1 MTKRTKKSKR
11 PAWLGKTAAA
21 SDIVS
26 IIRDVLDADYLDD
39 DPHTLRMVAQ
49 CMANAF
55 DFGDEEGAAF
65 VKWAMANHESEA
77 EEEDD
82 DGSGI

>member
-1 MTKRTKKSKR
+1 MRPKRTQRSKR
-11 PAWLGKTAAA
+11 PAWLAKTATA

-26 IIRDVLDADYLDD
+26 IIRDVLAADYLDD

-49 CMANAF
+49 CLANAF
-55 DFGDEEGAAF
+55 DFSDEEGAAF
-65 VKWAMANHESEA
+65 VKWAMANHEGEA

-82 DGSGI
+82 D